1 MPPARPAKKIPKLPN
16 SDIDNAEHC
25 ARLIWVGQSYLKK
38 NKIQTEDELF
48 LEQFSKPIESFLS
61 NQSSTI
67 IFDQKHIHDL
77 MVVGGLKALFRSKSE
92 LDFFQFEKYLEKE
105 LPILIRT
112 PTPIAPEKMSNFLK
126 GASRALVHKNVKT
139 NGGYRIVL
147 AYRILFFALP
157 QLTIFN
163 FSKDLIKA
171 LQLATRP
178 QVAIYKFQEIFENG
192 LAVNKSKLSSYPI
205 PKLHR
210 LANQNLY
217 TASLVQ
223 GDWWQRRILDL
234 AVRLHFKTVTPLN
247 PLPPRP

>member
-1 MPPARPAKKIPKLPN
+1 
-16 SDIDNAEHC
+16 
-25 ARLIWVGQSYLKK
+25 
-38 NKIQTEDELF
+38 
-48 LEQFSKPIESFLS
+48 
-61 NQSSTI
+61 
-67 IFDQKHIHDL
+67 
-77 MVVGGLKALFRSKSE
+77 
-92 LDFFQFEKYLEKE
+92 
-105 LPILIRT
+105 
-112 PTPIAPEKMSNFLK
+112 MSNFLK

-139 NGGYRIVL
+139 NGGYIIVL